1 MYSWQSM
8 RINSQT
14 EMEFIKQ
21 DLGPALKRNHSNVGI
36 LIFDDVKDQMD
47 SWSAALDDPESSQ
60 YVIGTAVHWYS

>member
-1 MYSWQSM
+1 
-8 RINSQT
+8 
-14 EMEFIKQ
+14 MEFIKQ